1 MKILFNEKGRF
12 DWKTFPDFMEMPG
25 ELDQFIET
33 DCLCGAITVCLFDNG
48 ESLNTITSM
57 PPEIGQV
64 TSLCEIKNLLDDV
77 SEYRLQALSRGYSF
91 GTFVMY
97 IEDKFTG
104 KERFL
109 RDL

>member
-1 MKILFNEKGRF
+1 MIFNEKGRF

-33 DCLCGAITVCLFDNG
+33 DCLCGAITVCLFDKG
-48 ESLNTITSM
+48 DSLKTIASL

-64 TSLCEIKNLLDDV
+64 TSLCEIKNLVDNV
-77 SEYRLQALSRGYSF
+77 SEYRLQALSRGFPF

-97 IEDKFTG
+97 IEDKLT
-104 KERFL
+104 KQERFL
-109 RDL
+109 KDL

>member
-1 MKILFNEKGRF
+1 MKISFNEKGRF

>member
-1 MKILFNEKGRF
+1 MKISFNEKGRF

-33 DCLCGAITVCLFDNG
+33 DCLCGVISVCLFDNG

>member
-1 MKILFNEKGRF
+1 MLFNEKGRF

-48 ESLNTITSM
+48 ESLKTIASL

-64 TSLCEIKNLLDDV
+64 TSLCEIKNLVDNV
-77 SEYRLQALSRGYSF
+77 SEYRLQALSRGFSF

-97 IEDKFTG
+97 IEDKLT
-104 KERFL
+104 KQERFL
-109 RDL
+109 KDL

>member
-1 MKILFNEKGRF
+1 MLFNEKGRF

-48 ESLNTITSM
+48 ESLKTIASL

-64 TSLCEIKNLLDDV
+64 TSLCEIKNLVDNV
-77 SEYRLQALSRGYSF
+77 SEYRLQALSRGVSF

-97 IEDKFTG
+97 IEDKLT
-104 KERFL
+104 KQERFL
-109 RDL
+109 KDL

>member
-1 MKILFNEKGRF
+1 MLFNEKGRF

-25 ELDQFIET
+25 ELDQFIKT
-33 DCLCGAITVCLFDNG
+33 DCLCGAISVCLFDKG
-48 ESLNTITSM
+48 ESLKTIASL

-97 IEDKFTG
+97 IEDKLT
-104 KERFL
+104 KQERFL
-109 RDL
+109 KDL